1 MPAMHEERK
10 IGCWPR
16 VLAVLLGLTACVAQA
31 ADAEYWDRDE
41 SPMVAQAGDMLQIGL
56 PLLALGMTYLLTDP
70 ESPSTSSGLN
80 AFGGSVDSWMHLNGA
95 PRHDLALAFTR
106 MELAV
111 YGLKYSVDAKRPN
124 GSDHSFPSGHTAASF
139 MGAEFIRKEY
149 GWGWGVPAYM
159 AASYVGWSRVVS
171 GNHWPR
177 DVFAGA
183 AIGILSN
190 YDLDRIQTSFGTIE
204 IKPLIRTGNDVGS
217 GFNAGFSNEWRSDIL
232 DAFDQSP
239 TLGLQLGFSF

>member
-1 MPAMHEERK
+1 MPAKCESR
-10 IGCWPR
+10 GTRGWPR
-16 VLAVLLGLTACVAQA
+16 VAAALFGLVVAGA
-31 ADAEYWDRDE
+31 HADAEYWDKDE
-41 SPMVAQAGDMLQIGL
+41 SPVVAQTGDMLQIGL
-56 PLLALGMTYLLTDP
+56 PLLALGMTYLLTDS
-70 ESPSTSSGLN
+70 ESSSGYRGLD
-80 AFGGSVDSWMHLNGA
+80 AFGGSTDAWLHLNGS
-95 PRHDLALAFTR
+95 PRHDLALAFART
-106 MELAV
+106 ELAV
-111 YGLKYSVDAKRPN
+111 YGLKYSVDAQRPN

-149 GWGWGVPAYM
+149 GWAWGVPAYL

-204 IKPLIRTGNDVGS
+204 IKPLIRTAGDVGFGADI
-217 GFNAGFSNEWRSDIL
+217 GFTDELRPDFLN
-232 DAFDQSP
+232 AFDQTP